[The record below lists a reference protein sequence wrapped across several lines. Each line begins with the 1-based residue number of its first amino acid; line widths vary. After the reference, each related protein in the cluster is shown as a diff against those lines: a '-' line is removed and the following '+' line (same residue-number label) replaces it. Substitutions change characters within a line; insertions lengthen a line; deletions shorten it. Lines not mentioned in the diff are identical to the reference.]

1 MALGIMLIGFLFFSR
16 LCKPAAKVGTAVNS
30 FAAVKSKTLC
40 RWRYHQYVFA
50 DCDFLL

>member
-1 MALGIMLIGFLFFSR
+1 MALGIMLIGFLFLAAFVSR
-16 LCKPAAKVGTAVNS
+16 QQKVGTAVNS